1 MKIAKYIILLL
12 LLICGT
18 VSVFI
23 ATKDGSYFIQK
34 SKIIDVSKDLV
45 YKYVSDKSN
54 WDSIN
59 PWKNDSF
66 KILSQENIEPESMT
80 FTVLL
85 NEVENELK
93 LELRDTLAKKTVAIW
108 STKGKQSFKDKLLA
122 VIGRG
127 TKNDF
132 ESRFDEALNAINN
145 TLTREINT
153 FSIKIN
159 GFVKRDTV
167 FYIQRPIASKMEEIP
182 SKIKANLPSL
192 QQILSSTGTASNGSP
207 FIIYHS
213 KDSLKNKFVYSIA
226 IPVKTKIYTTQDS
239 DIITGQINPSSTIK
253 ATLTG
258 NYRHKME
265 VHKQLQEFMVKN
277 GLEISDKYKEI
288 EVITKNALTE
298 SSASKWVTEIYLP
311 VRLKTIIKKPV
322 VTKPINAD
330 SITKAIIKDVL
341 GKEKKQP

>member
-45 YKYVSDKSN
+45 YKYVADKSN

-59 PWKNDSF
+59 PWKKDSF
-66 KILSQENIEPESMT
+66 KILNQENVAPESMT
-80 FTVLL
+80 YTVLL

-93 LELRDTLAKKTVAIW
+93 LELRDTLNKKTVAIW
-108 STKGKQSFKDKLLA
+108 STKGKQSFKDKLLS

-132 ESRFDEALNAINN
+132 EDRFEEALTAINN

-153 FSIKIN
+153 FSIKVN
-159 GFVKRDTV
+159 GFVKRDTI
-167 FYIQRPIASKMEEIP
+167 FYIQRPIVSTKEEIP
-182 SKIKANLPSL
+182 NKIKSNLPYL

-207 FIIYHS
+207 FIVYHS

-226 IPVKTKIYTTQDS
+226 IPVKSKIYTSQDS

-258 NYRHKME
+258 NYQHKME
-265 VHKQLQEFMVKN
+265 AIKQLQEYMVKN
-277 GLEISDKYKEI
+277 GLEISDRYKEI
-288 EVITKNALTE
+288 EVITKNALTDR
-298 SSASKWVTEIYLP
+298 SASKWVTEIYLP
-311 VRLKTIIKKPV
+311 VRPKAVVRKPV
-322 VTKPINAD
+322 VTKPINSD